1 MDVLFEA
8 HGAIA
13 LITLNRPEARNAISP
28 GVAEGIEHA
37 LDQLEGDPALCVGIL
52 RATIT
57 PERPVFCAGADLKA
71 INSTGG
77 AGIHRK
83 RGGFGGIAFR
93 DRTKPLIAAVDG
105 LATAGGCEIALACDI
120 IVASTRSSFGLA
132 EVKRNL
138 VANAGG
144 LYRLPRAL
152 GQSTAMMMA
161 LTGEPISAARA
172 YQLGLVAELV
182 APDEVDA
189 TAMRI
194 GEQIARNGPLSVR
207 ETRAVVAAAFDE
219 DDAALRERGYLA
231 SRRMYETEDTKEGV
245 RAFVEKREPRWQ
257 AK

>member
-1 MDVLFEA
+1 MDVLFETR
-8 HGAIA
+8 GAVA

-28 GVAEGIEHA
+28 AVAEGIEQA
-37 LDQLEGDPALCVGIL
+37 IDRLEEDPALCVGVV
-52 RATIT
+52 RATVT
-57 PERPVFCAGADLKA
+57 PDRPVFSAGADLKA

-83 RGGFGGIAFR
+83 RGGFGGIVFR

-120 IVASTRSSFGLA
+120 IIASTRSSFGLA

-152 GQSTAMMMA
+152 GQSTAMLVA

-172 YQLGLVAELV
+172 YQLGMVAELV
-182 APDEVDA
+182 APGEVDS

-194 GEQIARNGPLSVR
+194 AEQIARNGPLSVR
-207 ETRAVVAAAFDE
+207 ETRAIVASAFDE
-219 DDAALRERGYLA
+219 DDAVLRERGYLA
-231 SRRMYETEDTKEGV
+231 SRRMFETEDTKEGV